1 MIFVKIMYV
10 KCEKCPQKVLRSFSI
25 KSKDSKNF
33 FEKRY
38 GPFREKVENLK
49 NFLKKRYDLI

>member
-1 MIFVKIMYV
+1 MYV